1 MRIHRRERRER
12 RDEEEFLSALSA
24 SLTINFCAAFVD
36 LGVDG

>member
-1 MRIHRRERRER
+1 MLDAH
-12 RDEEEFLSALSA
+12 FPHFSAVSA